1 MELTRLRPN
10 RAVVI
15 LILLAAVIFVIYVL
29 ARSGHSNYAGKTI
42 KISKLLSASIYL
54 AEESGE
60 KIAEIRQNQKIPIKV
75 KDRKQKQKKYVTL
88 AVHKS
93 HDIITN
99 GLLSMWPSLRFRSK
113 ETDMITDEPTRRPPL
128 SNTEIDNYLKRDEAV
143 NIKDIGVW
151 IDPLDASQE
160 YAEGGKDPKLLEY
173 ITILVCIVVK
183 NVPIA
188 SVIHQPFF
196 KGIDIKFSFSYTHA
210 HTHTHSFTRSY
221 DILNYLFT
229 GKEKQGITYWSWV
242 NHGVSSSVVQGAQL
256 STSSNNIRIISSR
269 SHTGNV
275 KDLTNKAFKGQTIQH
290 TIAGGAGYKSLQVA
304 QRKADLYFHTKPIN
318 KWSTC
323 AGNALLSALGGEMT
337 TRKGNLIDYSLQ
349 SESTINDGLIATL
362 SEEKHKQY
370 LNKLKL

>member
-1 MELTRLRPN
+1 M
-10 RAVVI
+10 I
-15 LILLAAVIFVIYVL
+15 
-29 ARSGHSNYAGKTI
+29 SN
-42 KISKLLSASIYL
+42 SLSHI
-54 AEESGE
+54 
-60 KIAEIRQNQKIPIKV
+60 
-75 KDRKQKQKKYVTL
+75 
-88 AVHKS
+88 
-93 HDIITN
+93 
-99 GLLSMWPSLRFRSK
+99 
-113 ETDMITDEPTRRPPL
+113 
-128 SNTEIDNYLKRDEAV
+128 
-143 NIKDIGVW
+143 
-151 IDPLDASQE
+151 
-160 YAEGGKDPKLLEY
+160 
-173 ITILVCIVVK
+173 
-183 NVPIA
+183 
-188 SVIHQPFF
+188 
-196 KGIDIKFSFSYTHA
+196 
-210 HTHTHSFTRSY
+210 HTHTHTFTRSH
-221 DILNYLFT
+221 DILNFLFI